1 MSRHFISTTARTA
14 TCPGCGA
21 PILVAIDAGLPAHVN
36 TQPISPH
43 DEAAVLLTGAWT
55 YTHTKAGH
63 LILRTAT
70 HIRAGML
77 GTIHAQHQCPTP
89 TLI

>member
-1 MSRHFISTTARTA
+1 MSQHFISTTARPT

-21 PILVAIDAGLPAHVN
+21 SILAAIDAGLPAHVN
-36 TQPISPH
+36 TQPLPPAH
-43 DEAAVLLTGAWT
+43 EPAVLLTGAWT

-63 LILRTAT
+63 LIHRTAT
-70 HIRAGML
+70 HIRADTA